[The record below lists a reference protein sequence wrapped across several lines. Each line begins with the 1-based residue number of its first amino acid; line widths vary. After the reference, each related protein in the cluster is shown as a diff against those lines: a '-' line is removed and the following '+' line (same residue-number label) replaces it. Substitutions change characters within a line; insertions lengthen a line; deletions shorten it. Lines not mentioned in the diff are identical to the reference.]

1 MKGFGKFITFVG
13 VTGAALAGLWY
24 FCETNKDK
32 CACSCDGDDEG
43 SDTKKGNNERSYVSL
58 DPELK
63 EEVAEEIKDVS
74 GKIEKAAKEAAK
86 AASEG
91 TDTLKKAVKSAAHD
105 IMTKAEDKARG
116 VGLVKDGKKT
126 SEFEF
131 EDFDKAA
138 DKVKEAAEDVAEDIK
153 DAAENAASKIDIQ

>member
-86 AASEG
+86 AASSLA
-91 TDTLKKAVKSAAHD
+91 DRD
-105 IMTKAEDKARG
+105 INPLAPICIGMDY
-116 VGLVKDGKKT
+116 
-126 SEFEF
+126 
-131 EDFDKAA
+131 
-138 DKVKEAAEDVAEDIK
+138 
-153 DAAENAASKIDIQ
+153 NANINWIVWYMVT